1 MFAREERYGQGMR
14 PSRLQIKNF
23 RNLPAIDI
31 PLGPDVIVVGENRS
45 GKSNLV
51 TAVRLVLDQS
61 LSSADRRLT
70 ADDFWDGLGKGAVD
84 YDPMEAGDSIEVSID
99 FVEFGDNDYLLALLG
114 EGLVSTEPLTARLT
128 YRWGP
133 VEDGSPD
140 YRGAV
145 YLGDS
150 TDRRMPP
157 DLRDRLLFAYLHALR
172 DVETDM
178 RSWRRS
184 PLRSLLEAAA
194 SAAAPKALQS
204 LEKAV
209 RETQDR
215 VNDLT
220 PIADLARDIS
230 DRTEQIV
237 GARQAL
243 ATTLAGTP
251 QDAMRMI
258 RALHLYVDGDAA
270 RPLSATSLG
279 AQNVLYLALLQLGM
293 EAQIEESLVEH
304 VFLGIE
310 EPEAHLHPH
319 LQRSLLDNLT
329 EQRPSRSLL
338 ITTHSPHIASAAS
351 PKSLVRLHAG
361 PEGTV
366 AYSASSARLTSNQ
379 WKDIGRY
386 LDATRSEMVFAAR
399 VLLVEGFAEQTLIP
413 RLAQSRGT
421 SFDKEGVTVCAVH
434 GTHFGSYVKFCDAL
448 GIPWAVVTDGDPV
461 PRKGLAGSRRAKA
474 LVNAL
479 GRDPADPAGSGVF
492 VGEDTF
498 ETDLLHAGANQG
510 AIAAA
515 LLDMASS
522 RTSLSKKVKAWQ
534 TAGASDTTLYMSL
547 IDRLGGKGRF
557 AQRLVAD
564 DLDMP
569 AYVNSAV
576 EYLLAR

>member
-1 MFAREERYGQGMR
+1 MR
-14 PSRLQIKNF
+14 PSRLQISNF

-31 PLGPDVIVVGENRS
+31 PLGPDIIVVGENRS

-51 TAVRLVLDQS
+51 AAVRLVLDQT

-70 ADDFWDGLGKGAVD
+70 ADDFWDGLGKGAID
-84 YDPMEAGDSIEVSID
+84 YDPMEAGESIKVSID
-99 FVEFGDNDYLLALLG
+99 FVEFDDNDYLVALLG
-114 EGLVSTEPLTARLT
+114 EGLVSAHPLTARLT
-128 YRWGP
+128 YRWSP

-145 YLGDS
+145 YLGES
-150 TDRRMPP
+150 TDRRIPP

-194 SAAAPKALQS
+194 LEAAPEALEA
-204 LEKAV
+204 LAEAV
-209 RETQDR
+209 RATQDR

-220 PIADLARDIS
+220 PVAELARNIG

-258 RALHLYVDGDAA
+258 RALQLYVDGDAA

-279 AQNVLYLALLQLGM
+279 AQNVLYFALLQLGM

-361 PEGTV
+361 SAGTV
-366 AYSASSARLTSNQ
+366 AFSASTAELTSAQ
-379 WKDIGRY
+379 WKDIARY

-399 VLLVEGFAEQTLIP
+399 VLLVEGFAEQTLVP
-413 RLAQSRGT
+413 RLAQGRGT
-421 SFDKEGVTVCAVH
+421 SFDKEGFTVCAVH
-434 GTHFGSYVKFCDAL
+434 GTHFTSYVRFCEAL
-448 GIPWAVVTDGDPV
+448 GIPWAVVTDGDPT
-461 PRKGLAGSRRAKA
+461 PGKESGGSRRAQA
-474 LVNAL
+474 LVKAL
-479 GRDPADPAGSGVF
+479 GRDPADPADAGVF
-492 VGEDTF
+492 VGDDTF
-498 ETDLLHAGANQG
+498 ETDLLNAGSNQ
-510 AIAAA
+510 APIAAA
-515 LLDMASS
+515 LLDMASG
-522 RTSLSKKVKAWQ
+522 RPRLTREVEDWKA
-534 TAGASDTTLYMSL
+534 AGTSDTTLYMGL
-547 IDRLGGKGRF
+547 IERLGGKGRF
-557 AQRLVAD
+557 AQRLAAD

-569 AYVNSAV
+569 EYVQSAV